1 MHWSVLHIC
10 WRQRTNIRII
20 LSLHIYIYIVNNIAH
35 QGESLFRQTKRC
47 YHHYYPSS
55 NCVYDVILSTW
66 IAETLAGIAQTD
78 RQTADNSWSRRMG
91 WNYTRERASEKYAQ
105 YEARKEWGRASET
118 DRAKKVSKTYTNGKS
133 QREREWVRAAAQTR
147 GGRRCGSE

>member
-1 MHWSVLHIC
+1 MK
-10 WRQRTNIRII
+10 TNFPLGDALVCASHMLEAKNEHSHNIKPA
-20 LSLHIYIYIVNNIAH
+20 YMYIVNNIAH

-78 RQTADNSWSRRMG
+78 RQTDSRQQLI
-91 WNYTRERASEKYAQ
+91 TK
-105 YEARKEWGRASET
+105 
-118 DRAKKVSKTYTNGKS
+118 NGMELY
-133 QREREWVRAAAQTR
+133 ERE
-147 GGRRCGSE
+147 SE